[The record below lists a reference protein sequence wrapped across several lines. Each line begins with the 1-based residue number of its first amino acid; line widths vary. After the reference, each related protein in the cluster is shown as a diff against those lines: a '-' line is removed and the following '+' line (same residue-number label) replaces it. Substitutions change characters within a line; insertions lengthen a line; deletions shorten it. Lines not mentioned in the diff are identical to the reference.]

1 VYARFS
7 YHSIRILNLVER
19 YNAALGGK
27 VEHFSEV
34 VKILDAAMLH
44 DPTKASAY
52 GSLLASKLDEDQQLR
67 QARAIRS
74 ILAKLPAPTIGAS
87 HASPRVP
94 VDGDNSLSLVDLIP
108 PGDLDASNLVLHPYA
123 SDRLKEFLDAVR
135 MHDEWEARGFA
146 SANRLLIYGPP
157 GTGKTTLAARV
168 ASELSLP
175 LIVSR
180 SDALVSSLLGQTS
193 RNIRSIFEF
202 AESSPCVLL
211 LDEFDALAKDR
222 ADSREIGELQRV
234 VIALLQNID
243 ALDASTI
250 VIAAT
255 NHPELL
261 DPAVWR
267 RFDYLVRVD
276 LPSARDRQQMWT
288 AYLQD
293 QVPPPAMLGR
303 LVDLSEGMS
312 GAAIRLVAN
321 DIRRTAFR
329 GGGSTPIG
337 LAPML
342 QRLARVRWH
351 DSYDRFETQPT
362 EIAALRAWAPD
373 VFTAKALSELFSVS
387 IRQVNNAIKGGSDVK
402 L

>member
-1 VYARFS
+1 
-7 YHSIRILNLVER
+7 
-19 YNAALGGK
+19 
-27 VEHFSEV
+27 
-34 VKILDAAMLH
+34 
-44 DPTKASAY
+44 
-52 GSLLASKLDEDQQLR
+52 
-67 QARAIRS
+67 
-74 ILAKLPAPTIGAS
+74 
-87 HASPRVP
+87 
-94 VDGDNSLSLVDLIP
+94 
-108 PGDLDASNLVLHPYA
+108 
-123 SDRLKEFLDAVR
+123 
-135 MHDEWEARGFA
+135 
-146 SANRLLIYGPP
+146 
-157 GTGKTTLAARV
+157 
-168 ASELSLP
+168 
-175 LIVSR
+175 
-180 SDALVSSLLGQTS
+180 
-193 RNIRSIFEF
+193 
-202 AESSPCVLL
+202 
-211 LDEFDALAKDR
+211 
-222 ADSREIGELQRV
+222 
-234 VIALLQNID
+234 
-243 ALDASTI
+243 
-250 VIAAT
+250 
-255 NHPELL
+255 
-261 DPAVWR
+261 
-267 RFDYLVRVD
+267 
-276 LPSARDRQQMWT
+276 MWT